1 MFDTRSASTTRR
13 PNGFTLVEI
22 LIVVVI
28 MAVLAAMVIPQFTT
42 STDDAKASTLLANL
56 RTMRA
61 QLELYRF
68 HHDGSLPTIT
78 ASSLPQL
85 TSATNVAGGIGTP
98 GTSFPF
104 GPYLVTG
111 IPENPVNGKATVV
124 EATTV
129 PPAAVVGDAGWLYD
143 TETGRIWANTAEF
156 LSK

>member
-1 MFDTRSASTTRR
+1 MRRSRA
-13 PNGFTLVEI
+13 GFTLVEV

-28 MAVLAAMVIPQFTT
+28 MAVLAALVIPQFTS

-56 RTMRA
+56 RTLRA

-68 HHDGSLPTIT
+68 HHDGAVPTIT
-78 ASSLPQL
+78 AASLPQL
-85 TSATNVAGGIGTP
+85 TSATNVAGSMGAA

-111 IPENPVNGKATVV
+111 IPENPVNGKNTVV

-129 PPAAVVGDAGWLYD
+129 PPAAVSGDAGWLYD
-143 TETGRIWANTAEF
+143 TETGRIWANTTEF
-156 LSK
+156 LAK